1 MPSGEHWVKQ
11 MNPLLLIRSWA
22 RQQLTRLHHQPD
34 VERRRNI
41 PLREAIDMVV
51 AGTDPR
57 IRAVVNHGRKLKPAV
72 ARMLA
77 YLDSCGGWFAAPSEI
92 SAHAWNADPLVHA
105 LFANAAELQQ
115 LFSRDQ
121 ELRAYF
127 REHPGCQEVFV
138 GLGVTCR
145 EQHTLG
151 VALNGDLLQREVA
164 QTVLNFTD
172 HQVFDAC
179 GSESELRANVE
190 RRGFGF
196 LVGEALERI
205 VERSRQR
212 RGLEEQ
218 QHLLQLE
225 LKALEHKRGAVDM
238 LSDAAGSLDER
249 IAQLREQVVRGQQT
263 IGQEHAHHTTLEDYI
278 TCINEVL
285 GHPEKYLMQ
294 KQVSLRVNR
303 MNIKVYSPSEAGD
316 QLLFTEIT
324 IGRRTPR
331 VVLLGRFPRADLL
344 PERDPLDEAQ
354 RLLGP

>member
-1 MPSGEHWVKQ
+1 

-22 RQQLTRLHHQPD
+22 QQQLTRLHRQPD

-51 AGTDPR
+51 VGTDPR
-57 IRAVVNHGRKLKPAV
+57 IRAVANHGRKLKPAV
-72 ARMLA
+72 TRMLA
-77 YLDSCGGWFAAPSEI
+77 YLDSCGRWFAAPSEI
-92 SAHAWNADPLVHA
+92 SAHAWNADPLVRA
-105 LFANAAELQQ
+105 LFANAAELQE

-127 REHPGCQEVFV
+127 RDHPGCHEVFV

-145 EQHTLG
+145 ERHALG
-151 VALNGDLLQREVA
+151 VALDGDLLQREVA

-172 HQVFDAC
+172 HQVFGAC
-179 GSESELRANVE
+179 SSESELRANVE

-196 LVGEALERI
+196 LVGEAIERI
-205 VERSRQR
+205 VERSRHR

-218 QHLLQLE
+218 QHLLHLE

-238 LSDAAGSLDER
+238 LSDAAGSLDGR
-249 IAQLREQVVRGQQT
+249 IAQLREQVVRGQQA
-263 IGQEHAHHTTLEDYI
+263 IGQAHAHHTTLEDYI

-285 GHPEKYLMQ
+285 GHPEAHLMQ

-316 QLLFTEIT
+316 QLRFTEIT

-344 PERDPLDEAQ
+344 PERDPLDEAE

>member
-1 MPSGEHWVKQ
+1 

-22 RQQLTRLHHQPD
+22 RQQLMRLHRQSD

-41 PLREAIDMVV
+41 PLREAIDLVV
-51 AGTDPR
+51 SGTDPR
-57 IRAVVNHGRKLKPAV
+57 IRAVINHGRKLRPAV
-72 ARMLA
+72 ERMLA
-77 YLDSCGGWFAAPSEI
+77 FLDSCGGWFPAPSEI
-92 SAHAWNADPLVHA
+92 SVRAWTADPLVHA
-105 LFANAAELQQ
+105 LFANAAELQE
-115 LFSRDQ
+115 LFSRDR
-121 ELRAYF
+121 ELRAFF
-127 REHPGCQEVFV
+127 RDHPECQEAFV

-145 EQHTLG
+145 ERHTLG
-151 VALNGDLLQREVA
+151 MALNSDLLQREVA

-172 HQVFDAC
+172 HQVFGAC

-205 VERSRQR
+205 VERSRHR

-238 LSDAAGSLDER
+238 LSDAAGSLDAR
-249 IAQLREQVVRGQQT
+249 IAQLRAQVLQDQQA
-263 IGQEHAHHTTLEDYI
+263 IGQEHTHHTTLEDYI
-278 TCINEVL
+278 ACINEVL
-285 GHPEKYLMQ
+285 GHPEAHLMQ
-294 KQVSLRVNR
+294 KQVSLHVNC
-303 MNIKVYSPSEAGD
+303 MNVKVYSPSEPGD
-316 QLLFTEIT
+316 HLRFTEIT

-354 RLLGP
+354 RLLGS